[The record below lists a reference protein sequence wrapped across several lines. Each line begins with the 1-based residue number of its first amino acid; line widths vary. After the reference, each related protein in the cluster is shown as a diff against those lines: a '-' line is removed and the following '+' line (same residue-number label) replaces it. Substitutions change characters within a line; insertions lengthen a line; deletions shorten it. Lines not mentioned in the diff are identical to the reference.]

1 MPYNRVRRSS
11 MKRSITILLLLSIT
25 ALTSCTTGS
34 RNPSSEREF
43 KRIDKEVQRL
53 DHELH
58 RSGVI

>member
-1 MPYNRVRRSS
+1 